1 MQKSE
6 DVDAAVCRRRQSR
19 AVPDILVSHSDM
31 QSQLVR
37 NVRILKFFQSAADEQ
52 RAYRASIN
60 VATRV
65 EVWTT
70 GSVTP
75 G

>member
-19 AVPDILVSHSDM
+19 AVPNILVSHSDM

-37 NVRILKFFQSAADEQ
+37 NVRILKFFQTAAEE

-65 EVWTT
+65 EV
-70 GSVTP
+70 
-75 G
+75 